1 LALFA
6 AFAVQFPIKHEA
18 NMELSEFLIKAKLT
32 GYASG
37 GESRTLPDGARE
49 LTYSEGEFTYRDR
62 YFGFAPF
69 VGEEVV
75 FQNGKVIWAMNY
87 YGGTTSD
94 VVTPKSV
101 YSFLQKAMKLVKA
114 ERPFRGPHLFKE
126 KNFEYNDESDGNLDG
141 FTGTERIFYKNEEI
155 YRLVYHGGK
164 VG

>member
-1 LALFA
+1 
-6 AFAVQFPIKHEA
+6 
-18 NMELSEFLIKAKLT
+18 MELSEFLIKAKLA

-37 GESRTLPDGARE
+37 GEGQERNLPDGTRE
-49 LTYSEGEFTYRDR
+49 LIFSEGEFSYRDR
-62 YFGFAPF
+62 YFGYDPF

-75 FQNGKVIWAMNY
+75 FQNGKAIWAMNY
-87 YGGTTSD
+87 YGGTTSA

-126 KNFEYNDESDGNLDG
+126 KNFEYNDESDGNIDG
-141 FTGTERIFYKNEEI
+141 FTGTERIFYKNEEV